1 MATVIQDIII
11 PEKSSEC
18 SEWISYFKKLE
29 GKFGAENAKTIWLKT
44 WQVNGSTASCTTRPD
59 FNAFFKK
66 QDIDVTNLA
75 TAAVASAADL
85 GGSIMGLGKGL
96 TKVLT
101 YGVPIVATAIIAAI
115 LYAIVKVAKNTTA
128 SDVAALTP
136 QGRAASLLK

>member
-1 MATVIQDIII
+1 MAVVIQDIIV

-29 GKFGAENAKTIWLKT
+29 KKFGADNAKTIWLKT
-44 WQVNGSTASCTTRPD
+44 WQVNGSVTACTTRPD

-75 TAAVASAADL
+75 TSAVASAADL
-85 GGSIMGLGKGL
+85 GGSILGLGKGM

-101 YGVPIVATAIIAAI
+101 YGVPIALALVLAAI
-115 LYAIVKVAKNTTA
+115 VYAFVRISKNTTP
-128 SDVAALTP
+128 SDLAVLTP
-136 QGRAASLLK
+136 QGRMASLFK

>member
-1 MATVIQDIII
+1 MAVVIQDIII

-44 WQVNGSTASCTTRPD
+44 WQVNGSVASCTTRPD

-66 QDIDVTNLA
+66 QDIDVTNLV
-75 TAAVASAADL
+75 TSAVASAADL
-85 GGSIMGLGKGL
+85 GGSILGLGKGM

-101 YGVPIVATAIIAAI
+101 YGVPIALGLVLI
-115 LYAIVKVAKNTTA
+115 AIVYAFVRISKNVTPNDLA
-128 SDVAALTP
+128 VLTP
-136 QGRAASLLK
+136 QGRMASLVK

>member
-1 MATVIQDIII
+1 MAIIIQGIII

-29 GKFGAENAKTIWLKT
+29 EKFESENAKILWLKT
-44 WQVNGSTASCTTRPD
+44 WQVNGSTAACTSRPD

-75 TAAVASAADL
+75 TSTIASAADL
-85 GGSIMGLGKGL
+85 GGSIFGLGKGI

-101 YGVPIVATAIIAAI
+101 YGVPIVFAAVIAAI
-115 LYAIVKVAKNTTA
+115 LYAIVKVSKNTTA
-128 SDVAALTP
+128 SDLAALTP
-136 QGRAASLLK
+136 PGRVANIIK

>member
-1 MATVIQDIII
+1 MATIIQDIII

-29 GKFGAENAKTIWLKT
+29 EKFGVENAKTIWLKT
-44 WQVNGSTASCTTRPD
+44 WQVNGSVTTCTTRPD

-66 QDIDVTNLA
+66 HDIDVTNMA

-96 TKVLT
+96 TQVLT
-101 YGVPIVATAIIAAI
+101 WGVPIVATAFIGAV
-115 LYAIVKVAKNTTA
+115 LYLIVKVAKNITA
-128 SDVAALTP
+128 SDVAMLTP

>member
-1 MATVIQDIII
+1 MATIIQDIII

-29 GKFGAENAKTIWLKT
+29 AKFGAENAKTIWLKT

-59 FNAFFKK
+59 FNTFFKK

-75 TAAVASAADL
+75 TAAVASASDL
-85 GGSIMGLGKGL
+85 GSSIMGLGKGL
-96 TKVLT
+96 TKILT
-101 YGVPIVATAIIAAI
+101 YGVPIVATAIIATI
-115 LYAIVKVAKNTTA
+115 LYTIVKVAKNTTA
-128 SDVAALTP
+128 SNVVALTP

>member
-1 MATVIQDIII
+1 MAIVIQDIIA

-29 GKFGAENAKTIWLKT
+29 EKFGAENAKTIWLKT
-44 WQVNGSTASCTTRPD
+44 WQVNGSTAACTSRPD

-75 TAAVASAADL
+75 TSAVASAADL
-85 GGSIMGLGKGL
+85 GGSILGLGKGI

-101 YGVPIVATAIIAAI
+101 YGVPIVLTAVIAAV
-115 LYAIVKVAKNTTA
+115 LYAIVKVSKNTSA
-128 SDVAALTP
+128 SDIAALTP
-136 QGRAASLLK
+136 QGKVSTLLR